1 MNESAAGMSQLIA
14 ATALVA
20 IAIVLVE
27 VRRLGVGWELAKG
40 TVRSFLQLMAVGF
53 ILMFIFELDKLQYQ
67 ILLLLAM
74 ITVAAYTARGRAKSM
89 RGAFRI
95 SFIAILAGAA
105 ATLGVMIALRIIDTS
120 PKWLIPLG
128 GMIIGNSMNA
138 VSLGFERIGSEVKQR
153 RGEIEAALCLGA
165 GPQKAVEPIVRRSV
179 KASFIPILNLMK
191 IVGIVQMPGAM
202 TGMLLAGADP
212 LDAVRIQLVVIY
224 MLVASTTITMLVG
237 TAFAYRSFFNRDWQL
252 IGGDGRGQ

>member
-1 MNESAAGMSQLIA
+1 MSQLIA
-14 ATALVA
+14 STVLVA

-27 VRRLGVGWELAKG
+27 IRRLGVGMEILRG
-40 TVRSFLQLMAVGF
+40 TIRSFLQLMAVGF
-53 ILMFIFELDKLQYQ
+53 VLKFIFDLEQVQYQ

-74 ITVAAYTARGRAKSM
+74 TVVAAFTARGRAKSM
-89 RGAFRI
+89 RGAFRA
-95 SFIAILAGAA
+95 SFFSILAGTA
-105 ATLGVMIALRIIDTS
+105 ATLGVMLALRIVDAS
-120 PKWLIPLG
+120 PNYLIPLG

-138 VSLGFERIGSEVKQR
+138 VSLGFERIGSEVKHR

-165 GPQKAVEPIVRRSV
+165 SPRQAIDPLVKRSV
-179 KASFIPILNLMK
+179 KASLIPILNLMK
-191 IVGIVQMPGAM
+191 IVGVVQMPGAM

-237 TAFAYRSFFNRDWQL
+237 SVFAYRSFFNRDWQL
-252 IGGDGRGQ
+252 T

>member
-1 MNESAAGMSQLIA
+1 MSQLIA
-14 ATALVA
+14 STALVA

-27 VRRLGVGWELAKG
+27 IKRLGVGRELLLGA
-40 TVRSFLQLMAVGF
+40 VRSFVQLMAVGF
-53 ILMFIFELDKLQYQ
+53 VLKFIFDLEKVQYQ
-67 ILLLLAM
+67 LLLLLVM
-74 ITVAAYTARGRAKSM
+74 IVVAAYTARGRARSM

-95 SFIAILAGAA
+95 SFISILCGAA
-105 ATLGVMIALRIIDTS
+105 ATLGVMLALGIIDAS
-120 PKWLIPLG
+120 PNYLIPLG

-165 GPQKAVEPIVRRSV
+165 GPQKALEPLVRRSV
-179 KASFIPILNLMK
+179 KASFIPMLNLMK

-212 LDAVRIQLVVIY
+212 IEAVKVQLVVIY
-224 MLVASTTITMLVG
+224 MLVASTSITMLVG

-252 IGGDGRGQ
+252 V

>member
-1 MNESAAGMSQLIA
+1 MSQLIA
-14 ATALVA
+14 STVLVG

-27 VRRLGVGWELAKG
+27 VRRLGVGWEILKG

-53 ILMFIFELDKLQYQ
+53 VLKFIFDLEELQYQ
-67 ILLLLAM
+67 ILLLLVM
-74 ITVAAYTARGRAKSM
+74 VIVAAFTARGRAKSM
-89 RGAFRI
+89 RGAFRM
-95 SFIAILAGAA
+95 SFISILSGAA
-105 ATLGVMIALRIIDTS
+105 ATLGVMLALDIVDAS
-120 PKWLIPLG
+120 PNYLIPLG

-138 VSLGFERIGSEVKQR
+138 VSLGFERIGSEVKYR
-153 RGEIEAALCLGA
+153 RGQIEAALCLGA
-165 GPQKAVEPIVRRSV
+165 SPQKAIEPLVRRSV

-191 IVGIVQMPGAM
+191 IVGVVQMPGAM

-237 TAFAYRSFFNRDWQL
+237 TVFTYRSFFNRDWQL
-252 IGGDGRGQ
+252 T

>member
-1 MNESAAGMSQLIA
+1 MNQSAANMSQLIA
-14 ATALVA
+14 STVLVA
-20 IAIVLVE
+20 IAILLVE
-27 VRRLGVGWELAKG
+27 VKRLGVGWDLVKG
-40 TVRSFLQLMAVGF
+40 AVRSFIQLMAVGF
-53 ILMFIFELDKLQYQ
+53 ILKFIFDLDRLPYQ

-74 ITVAAYTARGRAKSM
+74 ITVAAYTARGRARSM

-95 SFIAILAGAA
+95 SFIAILSGTS
-105 ATLGVMIALRIIDTS
+105 ATLGVMLALNIIDAS
-120 PKWLIPLG
+120 PNYLIPLG

-138 VSLGFERIGSEVKQR
+138 ISLGFERIGSEVKQR

-165 GPQKAVEPIVRRSV
+165 GPQKALEPLVRRSV

-212 LDAVRIQLVVIY
+212 LEAVKIQLVVIY
-224 MLVASTTITMLVG
+224 MLVASTSITMLVG
-237 TAFAYRSFFNRDWQL
+237 TAFSYRSFFNRDWQL
-252 IGGDGRGQ
+252 V